1 MENIQLLADILTPLS
16 QPFPA
21 CAAMVSQ
28 NSAFFL
34 SPSPKLTVPLP
45 LLWSKFGGGIL
56 RCEEGGRGREAMAAA
71 TKKLDEEEEKRSAAD
86 AVAAHVCLSIANKS
100 VRVWRA
106 RRRSGRGSTSS
117 SAFNEMATGWPASR
131 ILPSRLKT
139 RSWRSAV
146 AFHAGCRCTAGNATA
161 VAFSPSCVRSPVR
174 PVDNSECRGRTTDC
188 DRPSDPAQRLCEILI
203 RVERSH
209 ERSF

>member
-1 MENIQLLADILTPLS
+1 
-16 QPFPA
+16 
-21 CAAMVSQ
+21 MVGQ

-34 SPSPKLTVPLP
+34 SLSPKLTVPLP

-56 RCEEGGRGREAMAAA
+56 RCEEGGREGGRQWQLQQRNW
-71 TKKLDEEEEKRSAAD
+71 T
-86 AVAAHVCLSIANKS
+86 
-100 VRVWRA
+100 
-106 RRRSGRGSTSS
+106 RRRGGGEERRRCCTCVFVNSQQERACVARQKPDRGSISS
-117 SAFNEMATGWPASR
+117 YTRNEMATGWPASR

-174 PVDNSECRGRTTDC
+174 SIILNAVAERPTATDRATQHNGFARSLSASSDRTG
-188 DRPSDPAQRLCEILI
+188 
-203 RVERSH
+203 
-209 ERSF
+209 RSF